1 MDIASKSYIV
11 LRHEEKMVILFT
23 REKTELASSLQ
34 FQTLID
40 REKVV

>member
-1 MDIASKSYIV
+1 MDIASKSCIV

-34 FQTLID
+34 FQTLIG